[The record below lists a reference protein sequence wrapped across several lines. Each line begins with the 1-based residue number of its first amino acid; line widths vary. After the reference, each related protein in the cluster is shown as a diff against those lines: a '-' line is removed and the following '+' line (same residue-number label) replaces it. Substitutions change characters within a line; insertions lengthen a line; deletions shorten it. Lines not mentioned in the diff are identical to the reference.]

1 MRIFNKLFALLF
13 DKKERGCVCAAEVN
27 VAPQKKYRVTRCDE
41 PVSKPVF
48 SPISQKDEDREELRT
63 EEWEALV
70 RVVAFGARR
79 EISNVSEKG
88 NMPLRQ
94 VESCIGLD
102 EIDDDFFAPLAAL
115 RGLNVAERFQANEQ

>member
-13 DKKERGCVCAAEVN
+13 ERKERGGVCAAEVN

-41 PVSKPVF
+41 PASKPVF
-48 SPISQKDEDREELRT
+48 SPIFKKDEDNHELRT
-63 EEWEALV
+63 EEWDALV
-70 RVVAFGARR
+70 RVVAFGAKRAICNESGER
-79 EISNVSEKG
+79 

-94 VESCIGLD
+94 VESCMGD